1 MSPELSLAVALR
13 DRSES
18 VAEISMIQIVPLSRH
33 LDAQR
38 SAKAGLTHGASSIH
52 SRLDCRA

>member
-13 DRSES
+13 DRS

-33 LDAQR
+33 LEAQT
-38 SAKAGLTHGASSIH
+38 SAKAGFNYGPT
-52 SRLDCRA
+52 